1 MTVINPNSYAAIALS
16 QLKSAQ
22 TQQTQGV
29 PSAAASLSAQMTV
42 PQDTVTLSGGVT
54 RSAETSDTYSQLA
67 PNAKQNYTTNVQNI
81 AGTEESAKPEDRLA
95 EAMQAILDKRTGVD
109 REKLKQLEEE
119 MAKIAAND
127 SLSEEE
133 KAKQIALLEAQKT
146 ELIKEATEKNEERQR
161 NNQAEVYFS

>member
-29 PSAAASLSAQMTV
+29 PSAAASPSPQMTV

-54 RSAETSDTYSQLA
+54 RSAKTSDTYSQLA
-67 PNAKQNYTTNVQNI
+67 PNPKQNYTTNVQNI

-133 KAKQIALLEAQKT
+133 KAKQIALLEAQKA

>member
-1 MTVINPNSYAAIALS
+1 M
-16 QLKSAQ
+16 
-22 TQQTQGV
+22 
-29 PSAAASLSAQMTV
+29 
-42 PQDTVTLSGGVT
+42 
-54 RSAETSDTYSQLA
+54 
-67 PNAKQNYTTNVQNI
+67 
-81 AGTEESAKPEDRLA
+81 
-95 EAMQAILDKRTGVD
+95 AILDKRTGVD

-161 NNQAEVYFS
+161 NNQAEVYFN

>member
-29 PSAAASLSAQMTV
+29 PSAAASPSAQMTV

-81 AGTEESAKPEDRLA
+81 AGTEESAKPEDRLT

-109 REKLKQLEEE
+109 REKLKQLEE

>member
-16 QLKSAQ
+16 QLKLVQ
-22 TQQTQGV
+22 TQQAQGV
-29 PSAAASLSAQMTV
+29 PSPVASSSAQMTV
-42 PQDTVTLSGGVT
+42 PQDTVTLSGGVN

-67 PNAKQNYTTNVQNI
+67 PNAKQNYTTNVQTI

-95 EAMQAILDKRTGVD
+95 KAMQAILDKRTGVD
-109 REKLKQLEEE
+109 REKLKQLDAE

-127 SLSEEE
+127 NLSEEE
-133 KAKQIALLEAQKT
+133 KAKQIALLEAQKA

>member
-1 MTVINPNSYAAIALS
+1 MSVINPNSYAAIALS
-16 QLKSAQ
+16 QLKSVQ
-22 TQQTQGV
+22 TQQAQGV
-29 PSAAASLSAQMTV
+29 PSTVASSSAQMAV
-42 PQDTVTLSGGVT
+42 PQDTVTLSGGVN
-54 RSAETSDTYSQLA
+54 RGAETSNTYSQLA
-67 PNAKQNYTTNVQNI
+67 PNAKQNYTTNVQTI

-109 REKLKQLEEE
+109 REKLKQLDAE

-127 SLSEEE
+127 NLSEEE
-133 KAKQIALLEAQKT
+133 KAKQIALLEAQKA